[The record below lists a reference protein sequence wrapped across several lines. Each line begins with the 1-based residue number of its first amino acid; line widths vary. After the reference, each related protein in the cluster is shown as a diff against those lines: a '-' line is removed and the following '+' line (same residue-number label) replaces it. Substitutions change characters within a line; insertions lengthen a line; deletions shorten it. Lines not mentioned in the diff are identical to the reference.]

1 MTQSIQPNRRQLLL
15 GGSAL
20 LLPGLA
26 AAQAAWPTKPVRII
40 TPFAAGGATDVI
52 ARNLAAQMQ
61 ATTRQTFN
69 VDPKPGAD
77 GALSA
82 METLRAPA
90 DGHHLFL
97 VTASA
102 FSDEKQMPFAILWPS
117 RLRSLSFAVTM
128 ATDLPALASA
138 SNSVGARSHLASFI
152 ITSVPVAVSYR

>member
-97 VTASA
+97 VTA
-102 FSDEKQMPFAILWPS
+102 
-117 RLRSLSFAVTM
+117 
-128 ATDLPALASA
+128 
-138 SNSVGARSHLASFI
+138 
-152 ITSVPVAVSYR
+152 